1 MTLFRPEVL
10 ESKRLQRF
18 GRTVPLYSGHTL
30 PITLVL
36 LFAALVLSVWLM
48 TGHYARTQLVE
59 GWIVP
64 NGPMASVAALQPGML
79 TSIDVREGEQVQA
92 GQKLA
97 TLRLQ
102 AANTASADPAG
113 QSLDILARQASDVT
127 AQAELARATMREDA
141 ARLKSSLQAMTTRMA
156 TIDRQIDIQRER
168 VTSAQRSFDI
178 MIKAERE
185 RAINRIDFE
194 GQRRAFLAEKA
205 QLQQLLSEQSAL
217 NAQMLDAEAEVRLLP
232 IRLDQRLADLRASG
246 IEIEKQRQAIAQG
259 SSLVLTA
266 PFDGVVSV
274 VNARAGQSLGAQQP
288 VLQVLG
294 SNARLEAEIYAPTRA
309 IGFARVGQD
318 VRLMFDAFPYEQ
330 YGTFAGTITDISRSV
345 IVPQDVT
352 APVKLDAPSYR
363 VRIRLNDQTV
373 TAFGQAYPVHPGMT
387 LKANI
392 ILERQSFL
400 QWLLEPVNAIRNRLS

>member
-10 ESKRLQRF
+10 EAKRLQRF

-36 LFAALVLSVWLM
+36 LFAALVISVWLI

-64 NGPMASVAALQPGML
+64 NGPMASVQALQPGML
-79 TSIDVREGEQVQA
+79 TALDVREGEQVKA
-92 GQKLA
+92 GQRLA

-102 AANTASADPAG
+102 SANAASIDPAG
-113 QSLDILARQASDVT
+113 QSLSILARQGDDVT
-127 AQAELARATMREDA
+127 AQSDLARATMREDT
-141 ARLKSSLQAMTTRMA
+141 ARLKSSVTAMTTRMQA
-156 TIDRQIDIQRER
+156 IDQQIGIQRER
-168 VTSAQRSFDI
+168 VTSAQRSFEI
-178 MIKAERE
+178 MVRAERE

-194 GQRRAFLAEKA
+194 DQRRAFLAEKA
-205 QLQQLLSEQSAL
+205 QLQQLLSEKSAL
-217 NAQMLDAEAEVRLLP
+217 SAQMLDAQSELRMLP
-232 IRLDQRLADLRASG
+232 IRLEQRLADLRANG
-246 IEIEKQRQAIAQG
+246 IEIEKQRMAIAQG

-274 VNARAGQSLGAQQP
+274 VNAKLGQTLDPQQP

-294 SNARLEAEIYAPTRA
+294 SNTRLEAEIYAPTRA

-345 IVPQDVT
+345 IAPQDVT
-352 APVKLDAPSYR
+352 APIKPEAPSYR
-363 VRIRLNDQTV
+363 VRIRLNDQAV
-373 TAFGQAYPVHPGMT
+373 MAFGQAYPVQPGMT